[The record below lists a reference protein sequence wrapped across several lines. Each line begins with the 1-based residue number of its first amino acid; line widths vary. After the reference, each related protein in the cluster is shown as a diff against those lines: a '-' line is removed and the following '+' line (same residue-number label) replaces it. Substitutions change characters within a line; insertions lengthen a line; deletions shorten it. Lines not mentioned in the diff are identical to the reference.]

1 MGKTI
6 RGQVYVLGDNID
18 TDQII
23 PAQYLNLVPTIPDEY
38 RKLGTYALCGLP
50 DTFPPFVPS
59 EASVG
64 RYPIIVGGRNFGCGS
79 SREHAPVALGA
90 AGVQA
95 VVAENYARIFF
106 RNAVATGELYPLE
119 SEQRLCDLFATG
131 DEAEIDIEAS
141 RIVRLATGES
151 YAFKPPGAVG
161 PVIEAGGIFAYAR
174 SVGMIAPRKKA
185 AAKPEPEAD
194 QDKPAPEKQ
203 PAAPAAAAAA
213 PRKKKR
219 ARVIAVANQKGGVGK
234 TTTVVNLAACLA
246 LLKKRVLVIDLD
258 PQSNAT
264 SGLGLEHEEGAS
276 VYRALIDNE
285 PLADRVRQTAVK
297 NIDIVPSELDL
308 AGAEVDVARMDGYL
322 QRFRSIL
329 HPFLDNS
336 AYDFVFVDCPP
347 SLGILTM
354 NALTAADSMLIPIQC
369 EYYALEGLS
378 VVTRL
383 IRQLHDSGANPDI
396 GLEGIL
402 LTMYDSRTRLAGEV
416 VQEVRRHFEDQ
427 VYRTVIPRN
436 VRVSEAP
443 SFGKPVV
450 LHDRRSAGAK
460 AYRELAKEFLKRD
473 AKHCRD
479 HS

>member
-6 RGQVYVLGDNID
+6 RGQVYVLGDHID

-23 PAQYLNLVPTIPDEY
+23 PAQYLNLVPTIPEEY
-38 RKLGTYALCGLP
+38 RKLGSYALCGLP
-50 DTFPPFVPS
+50 DTCPPFVGPDG
-59 EASVG
+59 SVG
-64 RYPIIVGGRNFGCGS
+64 RYPIVVAGRNFGCGS

-119 SEQRLCDLFATG
+119 SEQRLCDVFVTG
-131 DEAEIDIEAS
+131 DEAEISIEDS

-151 YAFKPPGAVG
+151 YALKPPGAVG

-174 SVGMIAPRKKA
+174 SVGMIAPAQKPPVSEPVADAPVSPPLA
-185 AAKPEPEAD
+185 A
-194 QDKPAPEKQ
+194 
-203 PAAPAAAAAA
+203 
-213 PRKKKR
+213 RKKKR
-219 ARVIAVANQKGGVGK
+219 TRVIAVANQKGGVGK
-234 TTTVVNLAACLA
+234 TTTVINLAACLA
-246 LLKKRVLVIDLD
+246 QTGKKILVVDLD

-264 SGLGLEHEEGAS
+264 SGFGLDPEDGAS
-276 VYRALIDNE
+276 VYRALIEDE
-285 PLADRVRQTAVK
+285 PLADRVRPTAIRNVE
-297 NIDIVPSELDL
+297 IVPSELDL
-308 AGAEVDVARMDGYL
+308 AGAEVDVARMEGYL

-329 HPFLDNS
+329 RPFLEANG
-336 AYDFVFVDCPP
+336 YDFVLVDCPP

-354 NALTAADSMLIPIQC
+354 NALTAADAMLIPIQC

-383 IRQLHDSGANPDI
+383 IRQMHESGANP
-396 GLEGIL
+396 GLELEGIV
-402 LTMYDSRTRLAGEV
+402 LTMYDARTRLATEV
-416 VQEVRRHFEDQ
+416 VEEVRRHFGEQ
-427 VYRTVIPRN
+427 VFQTVVPRN

-450 LHDRRSAGAK
+450 LHDRRSSGAR
-460 AYRELAKEFLKRD
+460 AYRALAKEFLKRH
-473 AKHCRD
+473 ANRAR
-479 HS
+479 SGT